1 MKMKWWIY
9 EFHIFE
15 SRNEEIQADKIIAV
29 EDAAYAAAK
38 RKPEKFRLAAI
49 QTLTN
54 VIPVERSNQLS

>member
-1 MKMKWWIY
+1 M
-9 EFHIFE
+9 FE
-15 SRNEEIQADKIIAV
+15 SRNEETHADKIIAV